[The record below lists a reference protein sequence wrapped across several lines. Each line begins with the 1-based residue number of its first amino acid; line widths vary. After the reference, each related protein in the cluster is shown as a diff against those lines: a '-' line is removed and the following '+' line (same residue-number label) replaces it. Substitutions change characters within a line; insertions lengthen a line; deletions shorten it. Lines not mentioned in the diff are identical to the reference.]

1 MREVNFHLLHF
12 FEVDLNSIISYLFQ
26 IYSRIFALVCVFF
39 ASQAYRYTQQA
50 KKQNQIKNIFA
61 LVFVFFASQA
71 YRYTRRAKKRKIDK
85 NWWAQVDS
93 NHRPHAYQACALTT

>member
-1 MREVNFHLLHF
+1 MRFAFSLRAK
-12 FEVDLNSIISYLFQ
+12 
-26 IYSRIFALVCVFF
+26 RIVI
-39 ASQAYRYTQQA
+39 RGEA

-61 LVFVFFASQA
+61 LVCVFFASQA